1 MGKSR
6 SVSAIIMYLINY
18 QNMTYEESLEHI
30 KKTRPIAKPN
40 SSYIKQ
46 LIEYQRKK
54 SKEA

>member
-18 QNMTYEESLEHI
+18 HNMTYEESLEHI